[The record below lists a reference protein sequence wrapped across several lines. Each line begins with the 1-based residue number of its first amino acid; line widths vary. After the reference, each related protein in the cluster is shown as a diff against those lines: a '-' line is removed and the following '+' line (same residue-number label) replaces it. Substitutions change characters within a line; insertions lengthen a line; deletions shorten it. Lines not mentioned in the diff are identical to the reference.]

1 VLAAGGTID
10 LVLVGTLKL
19 VEPYLSIWNMR
30 NVTQA
35 WVVPTTA
42 PDLTQAQLSGVR
54 IEALGYSIETP
65 WSGPPVIYT
74 GTTFTSVKFE
84 QEGAF
89 LILGYPFI
97 GAGRAQSSKAMPSF
111 TGASNVQ
118 SGRSNYATMAAAM
131 AATPR
136 DAAWWKTPGENRRIL
151 EPLILKLFAV
161 PDLNAIYNLSGPEM
175 RGFQL
180 ESKSLS
186 RRRAQ
191 LKLFDSADR
200 QLDIEIVNGIGDKP
214 VLTQQQINAMVASIR
229 IEKKK

>member
-1 VLAAGGTID
+1 M
-10 LVLVGTLKL
+10 
-19 VEPYLSIWNMR
+19 S
-30 NVTQA
+30 
-35 WVVPTTA
+35 
-42 PDLTQAQLSGVR
+42 
-54 IEALGYSIETP
+54 
-65 WSGPPVIYT
+65 
-74 GTTFTSVKFE
+74 
-84 QEGAF
+84 
-89 LILGYPFI
+89 
-97 GAGRAQSSKAMPSF
+97 
-111 TGASNVQ
+111 
-118 SGRSNYATMAAAM
+118 
-131 AATPR
+131 
-136 DAAWWKTPGENRRIL
+136 
-151 EPLILKLFAV
+151 LKLFAV